1 MNINRVLPFVALLLL
16 AGCAVGGDKRDAQPD
31 WVDGSS
37 EKYPAQAYVVGIG
50 SADDLATARDR
61 ARADV
66 AKTFSV
72 SVDQTSRDTQSYSS
86 KDDGAGASSEYA
98 SEIQRDLTLRT
109 QQVLEGVTVPESW
122 QDPETKRQHALA
134 VLNRAQA
141 AARLRQDINGL
152 DAAAES
158 LLSRARAANDNF
170 TRAQLALAVVDN
182 QRRRA
187 ALQSMLRAVD
197 ATGSG
202 VSPRWPLAQLE
213 ADLRTA
219 LSRIT
224 LRAEGEGPW
233 RNILAGQ
240 LADSGFTISDNGEYT
255 VSLAADENA
264 IKRDGWHWLRA
275 NLILDVKGPGGVSLG
290 QQRWELKESATDA
303 GTAEMRL
310 REKAATIIGREG
322 RDAILEIVKN

>member
-1 MNINRVLPFVALLLL
+1 MKISKLTPFAAAVLLSACAL
-16 AGCAVGGDKRDAQPD
+16 GGDKRPAQPD

-37 EKYPAQAYVVGIG
+37 DRYPSRAYVVGIG

-72 SVDQTSRDTQSYSS
+72 SVDQTSSDRQSYSTQ
-86 KDDGAGASSEYA
+86 DNGAGASSEYSA
-98 SEIQRDLTLRT
+98 DIQRDLTLRT

-122 QDPETKRQHALA
+122 QDPATKRHHALA

-141 AARLRQDINGL
+141 AARLRQDVSGQ
-152 DAAAES
+152 DAAAEA
-158 LLSRARAANDNF
+158 LLNRARATNDNF
-170 TRAQLALAVVDN
+170 TRAQLALEVVEN

-197 ATGSG
+197 ATGNG

-213 ADLRTA
+213 ADLKTA

-224 LRAEGEGPW
+224 LRTEGEAPW
-233 RNILAGQ
+233 QAMLAGQ
-240 LADSGFTISDNGEYT
+240 LADSGFTISESGEYT
-255 VSLAADENA
+255 VLLTANENA

-275 NLILDVKGPGGVSLG
+275 NLVLDVKGPGGRSLG

-310 REKAATIIGREG
+310 HETAAAILGKEG
-322 RDAILEIVKN
+322 RDAILKIVKN

>member
-1 MNINRVLPFVALLLL
+1 MNINRLVPFVALLLL
-16 AGCAVGGDKRDAQPD
+16 AGCALGGDRRDAQPD

-37 EKYPAQAYVVGIG
+37 EKYPARAYVTGIG

-72 SVDQTSRDTQSYSS
+72 SVDQTSRDVQSYSS
-86 KDDGAGASSEYA
+86 QENAAGASSEYA

-122 QDPETKRQHALA
+122 QDPETRRQHALA

-141 AARLRQDINGL
+141 AARLRQDIGGL

-158 LLSRARAANDNF
+158 LLNRARASSDNF
-170 TRAQLALAVVDN
+170 TRAQLALEVVDN
-182 QRRRA
+182 QRRRS
-187 ALQSMLRAVD
+187 ALQGMLRAVD

-202 VSPRWPLAQLE
+202 VPPRWPLAQLE

-224 LRAEGEGPW
+224 LRAEGKEPW
-233 RNILAGQ
+233 QNILAGQ

-275 NLILDVKGPGGVSLG
+275 NLVLDVKGPGGVSLG

-303 GTAEMRL
+303 GTAQMRL

-322 RDAILEIVKN
+322 RDAILKIVKN